1 MYTEL
6 DKKVEALAKELF
18 KDGKDP
24 SETFGFN
31 WEMLSKLE
39 KDVPE
44 LTCRQTHNQCQ
55 SA

>member
-6 DKKVEALAKELF
+6 DKKVETLAKELF

-31 WEMLSKLE
+31 WEMLSKIENDL
-39 KDVPE
+39 PE
-44 LTCRQTHNQCQ
+44 ITCKHSETQCHT
-55 SA
+55 A